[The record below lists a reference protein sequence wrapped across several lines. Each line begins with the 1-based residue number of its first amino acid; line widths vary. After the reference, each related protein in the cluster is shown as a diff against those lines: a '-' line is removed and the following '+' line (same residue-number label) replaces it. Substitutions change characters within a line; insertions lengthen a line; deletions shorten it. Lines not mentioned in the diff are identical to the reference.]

1 MTAADFGLLMLRA
14 TVGLTVMAHGFNKL
28 FGGGRLPG
36 TARWFE
42 SMGLRNG
49 WLQARMACSTELTAG
64 LLFALGLLTPL
75 AAAGLVGLMTVTILV
90 DHRFNGFFV
99 FRKGEGIEYVLVL
112 AVAAASIAATG
123 PGQASLDHAFGWD
136 DRNGWTSLALAAG
149 IGVGAALLQVA
160 IFWRNPRKVASAS

>member
-49 WLQARMACSTELTAG
+49 WLQARMACTTEL
-64 LLFALGLLTPL
+64 
-75 AAAGLVGLMTVTILV
+75 I
-90 DHRFNGFFV
+90 
-99 FRKGEGIEYVLVL
+99 